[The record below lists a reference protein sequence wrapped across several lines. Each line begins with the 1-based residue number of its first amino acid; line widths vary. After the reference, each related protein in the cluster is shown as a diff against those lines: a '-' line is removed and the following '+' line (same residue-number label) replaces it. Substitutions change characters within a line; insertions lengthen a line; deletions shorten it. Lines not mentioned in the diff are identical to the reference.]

1 MNGGDTAM
9 WPELGGR
16 GKAECLWIPVPALK
30 KQEKSTFVCLA
41 IRLLHRTLKLGGG
54 GGGGRR
60 ERRGRMN
67 GEDNI
72 SLSSVCKWSV
82 SRMHTEVPYKAKRTH
97 KVAGTR
103 SISQF
108 TPVRWEHGT
117 QHSEMAK
124 ERAYPLN

>member
-1 MNGGDTAM
+1 
-9 WPELGGR
+9 
-16 GKAECLWIPVPALK
+16 
-30 KQEKSTFVCLA
+30 
-41 IRLLHRTLKLGGG
+41 
-54 GGGGRR
+54 
-60 ERRGRMN
+60 MN